1 VKLLR
6 EIELVFLGTGG
17 GRFATITQKRRTG
30 GIRILSENVNA
41 HLDPGPG
48 ALIYSLNMNL
58 NPQKISAILISH
70 SHPDHYTDAEV
81 LIEAMTHGTTKKRGT
96 LAATRSVLSGNE
108 VCEMSVSKYHQRMV
122 ERLIETKPGVEFG
135 IGDLK
140 VVACRAVHSDPNTV
154 GFRFETAD
162 IGDFAYT
169 SDTEYFEGIGKIY
182 KGVRLLLLGVLRPSG
197 KPWKGH
203 MTTNEAIK
211 IVEEVKPEMAVLTN
225 FGMQMI
231 FRGPDHEAKLVKEKT
246 GVSTIAAKDEMR
258 VSLGEKIQ
266 VGAFERRQPGLD
278 RFMASKI

>member
-1 VKLLR
+1 MT

-30 GIRILSENVNA
+30 GIRIFTENVNA

-58 NPQKISAILISH
+58 NPQNISTLLISH

-96 LAATRSVLSGNE
+96 LAAAHSVLFGNE
-108 VCEMSVSKYHQRMV
+108 ICEMAVSKYHQRMV
-122 ERLIETKPGVEFG
+122 ERLIEAKPGVEFEL
-135 IGDLK
+135 DHLK
-140 VVACRAVHSDPNTV
+140 VVVCKAVHSDPDTV

-162 IGDFAYT
+162 MGDFAYT
-169 SDTEYFEGIGKIY
+169 SDTEYFKEMRKIY
-182 KGVRLLLLGVLRPSG
+182 EGVRLLTLGVLRPSG

-203 MTTNEAIK
+203 MTTNEAIRVVK
-211 IVEEVKPEMAVLTN
+211 EVEPEMVVLTN

-231 FRGPDHEAKLVKEKT
+231 FRGPDHEAKLVEEKT
-246 GVSTIAAKDEMR
+246 GVPTVAAKDGMR
-258 VSLGEKIQ
+258 ISLGEKIQ
-266 VGAFERRQPGLD
+266 VGTFERKQPSLD